1 MCGQTV
7 KRKMMKTLRVKTAAA
22 RAEAPALAQTVK
34 RKMMKTL
41 RVKTAAARAEAPALA
56 KTVERKKTM
65 MKNRSP
71 PPLQLQAAAE
81 PRFPAPRANLGD
93 GCALSSD
100 KH

>member
-7 KRKMMKTLRVKTAAA
+7 KRKMMKTLVKTAAT
-22 RAEAPALAQTVK
+22 RAEAPALAQTV
-34 RKMMKTL
+34 
-41 RVKTAAARAEAPALA
+41 
-56 KTVERKKTM
+56 ERKKTM
-65 MKNRSP
+65 MKKRSP

-93 GCALSSD
+93 GRALSSD